1 MASQERIMLMI
12 HASPT
17 QVSTGKG
24 MTALTGSIVQHGVSG
39 STCSSLQDVHTPQS
53 AAHVPEALPV
63 HKAGRTANM
72 HACCFCKC
80 RCQTDSS
87 AAGHSKT
94 QLGSMGR
101 EGTDQGVW
109 AAICPDSSTH
119 PGEHTAGAGS
129 RAQRPNDPQLV
140 L

>member
-1 MASQERIMLMI
+1 MLMI

-24 MTALTGSIVQHGVSG
+24 MTALTGSVVQHGVSG
-39 STCSSLQDVHTPQS
+39 STCSALQDVHTPQS
-53 AAHVPEALPV
+53 AAHVPEALPA

-72 HACCFCKC
+72 HACCFLQMPLSNRQLCC
-80 RCQTDSS
+80 RTLQNP
-87 AAGHSKT
+87 AGQH
-94 QLGSMGR
+94 
-101 EGTDQGVW
+101 DQGVW

-119 PGEHTAGAGS
+119 PGEHTAGAVS